1 MNIFIS
7 EEQYNIAKSNGIS
20 RTNVYNRVYNYGWSI
35 NKAITTE
42 LIPRSKRF
50 AKRKYSEE
58 LIKETEERGICYG
71 TFLSRISNGWS
82 IEMASTTPIGCRRSS
97 VS

>member
-7 EEQYNIAKSNGIS
+7 EKQYSIAKVNGIS
-20 RTNVYNRVYNYGWSI
+20 RTNVYNRVYNYGWSVD
-35 NKAITTE
+35 KAITTA

-50 AKRKYSEE
+50 NKRKYSEE

-71 TFLSRISNGWS
+71 TFLNRISHGWS

-97 VS
+97 VG